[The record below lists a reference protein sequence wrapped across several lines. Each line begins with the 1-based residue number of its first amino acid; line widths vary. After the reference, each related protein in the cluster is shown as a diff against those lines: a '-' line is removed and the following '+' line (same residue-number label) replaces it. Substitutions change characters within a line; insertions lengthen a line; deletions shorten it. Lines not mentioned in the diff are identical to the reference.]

1 MPAPTEETA
10 SSILRPYF
18 RLARLFAST
27 DYWQTLTG
35 TANETAALEMIS
47 FPDYR
52 VLDEGNSVRCPLIVI
67 SNPIDLEQTFFKKP
81 DAKGRNNFGALLVT
95 FVMLRDDSITDDD
108 PQEQARLQL
117 QQFSDD
123 VGTLLDEALA
133 NSTQLREDPGDG
145 YYQNV
150 EDFTLAIA
158 PSECVLKNLSGIARD
173 NVEENPKPQ
182 VVMTASVVANWI

>member
-1 MPAPTEETA
+1 MPSESTA
-10 SSILRPYF
+10 SSILRPYY
-18 RLARLFAST
+18 RLARLFAAT
-27 DYWQTLTG
+27 AKWQSLTG
-35 TANETAALEMIS
+35 TANEAAALETIS

-95 FVMLRDDSITDDD
+95 FVMLRDDSIEHEE
-108 PQEQARLQL
+108 PAEQARLQL
-117 QQFSDD
+117 EQFSDD
-123 VGTLLDEALA
+123 VGTVLDQALA
-133 NSTQLREDPGDG
+133 KSAQLRLDPGDG

-150 EDFTLAIA
+150 ENFTLAIA
-158 PSECVLKNLSGIARD
+158 PAECDLRNLSGIDRANIED
-173 NVEENPKPQ
+173 SPKPQ